1 MSACRLLLAALAA
14 CCAASL
20 SAQSGRVFTYVGDK
34 PIVTHSSYRAET
46 CDLAMRISNPLLA
59 GKQVSHIRVLT
70 APDAQPSEDYKVW
83 LSVDLNLE
91 KNAEGKKVNA
101 PDVLTLPAVPDKDG
115 WIDVELPEPY
125 TLTDKG
131 VYVGYSFTIT
141 SYSDDGGRPI
151 PYSQDRH
158 ADGFWF
164 HGTKSAIKWMDYE
177 DRMKGVLPI
186 YVTLT
191 GDYPSNSLAVSSW
204 ATDYPRAQAGSE
216 YTLPLSVMNL
226 GTEPV
231 SEVSYTYSTGQGQR
245 TGSATLSAPLKPD
258 VVNPQLLFLS
268 FAPLDELGNYTLE
281 LDLDGVNGAEN
292 KSGFRKASLPV
303 EVHTLVPVQR
313 VLLEEATGTWCSAC
327 PRGAVAI
334 EALGRQYGSRF
345 IGVAYHGGDD
355 PMRTDA
361 VMPKHFTSF
370 PSATLNRGDIIDPYY
385 GTDHTQTQKFAI
397 QPLVEAALSLPAS
410 AAVDVTSEWADQ
422 SRQTLRAK
430 ATVAFTE
437 DKAPEGYKVLFL
449 LTADGLKGEGG
460 LWMQSNSLSGADP
473 SRLDDVLAPWADK
486 PHKVRDI
493 EYDHVVLLADSPEEG
508 QALPA
513 TMAVA
518 QTVSVTRDFALEKAV
533 SANPACQGES
543 LVQDKD
549 KLAVVA
555 LLVAPDGT
563 VVNVAK
569 APAGGS
575 SASALDSLP
584 AENSSP
590 IVAVEY
596 WSLDG
601 RRLGAAPASGLCIR
615 LSRHAD
621 GTRTAAKHLTR

>member
-1 MSACRLLLAALAA
+1 M
-14 CCAASL
+14 
-20 SAQSGRVFTYVGDK
+20 
-34 PIVTHSSYRAET
+34 VTHSSYRAET
-46 CDLAMRISNPLLA
+46 CDLAMRISNPMLA

-70 APDAQPSEDYKVW
+70 DPDAQPSEDYKVW

-91 KNAEGKKVNA
+91 KNDEGKKVNA

-115 WIDVELPEPY
+115 WLDVELPEPY

-141 SYSDDGGRPI
+141 SYSDEGGRPV

-191 GDYPSNSLAVSSW
+191 GDYPANSLAVGSW

-226 GTEPV
+226 GTESV
-231 SEVSYTYSTGQGQR
+231 SEVSYTYSTGEGQR
-245 TGSATLSAPLKPD
+245 TGKATLSAPLKPD
-258 VVNPQLLFLS
+258 VVNQQLLFLS

-292 KSGFRKASLPV
+292 KAQFRKVSLPV
-303 EVHTLVPVQR
+303 EVHSLVPVKR

-327 PRGAVAI
+327 PRGAAAI

-345 IGVAYHGGDD
+345 VGVAYHGGND

-361 VMPKHFTSF
+361 EMPKDFEHF
-370 PSATLNRGDIIDPYY
+370 PSATLDRGDIIDPYF
-385 GTDHTQTQKFAI
+385 GTDRTQTQKFAI
-397 QPLVEAALSLPAS
+397 QPLVEEALSLPAA
-410 AAVDVTSEWADQ
+410 AAVDVDSEWTDT
-422 SRQTLRAK
+422 SRQTLRAE

-437 DKAPEGYKVLFL
+437 DKVTEGYKVLFL
-449 LTADGLKGEGG
+449 LTADGLKGDGS
-460 LWMQSNSLSGADP
+460 LWMQSNSLSGSDP
-473 SRLDDVLAPWADK
+473 SRLDDVLAPWAER
-486 PHKVRDI
+486 PHIVRDM
-493 EYDHVVLLADSPEEG
+493 EYDHVVLMADSPADG
-508 QALPA
+508 HALPA
-513 TMAVA
+513 SMPVA
-518 QTVSVTRDFALEKAV
+518 QAASVTRDFDLDKAV

-575 SASALDSLP
+575 SASALDALP
-584 AENSSP
+584 AGNTSP
-590 IVAVEY
+590 IVGVEY

-601 RRLGAAPASGLCIR
+601 RRLVAAPASGLCIR

-621 GTRTAAKHLTR
+621 GTLTVDKLLTR